1 MRRGPGSAAGLA
13 LVAGL
18 ALAVAVAGHAT
29 QGAELRLTVYAAASL
44 RDALGVAGGTY
55 ERVAPGTSMVIG
67 TDSSATLRTQ
77 IEQGAPADVFLSADQ
92 RNSNLLVDGGFADGE
107 AVDFARNTLVIVV
120 PADNPAGVTSPRD
133 LARAGL
139 KIVAAGDQVP
149 INAYARQVVTRLAAL
164 PSYPA
169 DFAAAY
175 EANVVSM
182 EENVGAVVAKI
193 ELGEGDAALVY
204 RTDALSASAV
214 TVIEI
219 PAEAAVTATYAGVV
233 LKASPER
240 AAARGFLDWL
250 QGPDGVAI
258 LATFGFLP
266 PP

>member
-1 MRRGPGSAAGLA
+1 MRRGLGL
-13 LVAGL
+13 LVA
-18 ALAVAVAGHAT
+18 AVLAVAVAGCARQNPDVH
-29 QGAELRLTVYAAASL
+29 LTVYAAASL
-44 RDALGVAGGTY
+44 RDALSVVGGAY
-55 ERVAPGTSMVIG
+55 ERISPGTSMVIG
-67 TDSSATLRTQ
+67 TDSSATIRTQ

-92 RNSNLLVDGGFADGE
+92 RNPDLLVDGGFADGE

-120 PADNPAGVTSPRD
+120 PPDNPAGVTSPRD

-149 INAYARQVVTRLAAL
+149 ITAYARQVVTRLAAL
-164 PSYPA
+164 PGYPA
-169 DFAAAY
+169 DFTAAY

-219 PAEAAVTATYAGVV
+219 PPEAAVTATYAGIV
-233 LKASPER
+233 LRASPER
-240 AAARGFLDWL
+240 AAAHGFLEWL
-250 QGPDGVAI
+250 RGPDGGAS

>member
-1 MRRGPGSAAGLA
+1 MRRSLGL
-13 LVAGL
+13 V
-18 ALAVAVAGHAT
+18 VAVVLVVAAFGYATRGAGV
-29 QGAELRLTVYAAASL
+29 RLTVYAAASL
-44 RDALGVAGGTY
+44 RDALSVAGGAY
-55 ERVAPGTSMVIG
+55 ERVSPGTSMAIA

-92 RNSNLLVDGGFADGE
+92 RNPSQLVDGGYTDGG
-107 AVDFARNTLVIVV
+107 ALDFARNTLVIVV
-120 PADNPAGVTSPRD
+120 PPDNPAEVTSPRD

-149 INAYARQVVTRLAAL
+149 ITAYARQVVTRLAGL
-164 PSYPA
+164 PGYPA
-169 DFAAAY
+169 DFTAAY
-175 EANVVSM
+175 GANVVSM

-214 TVIEI
+214 IVIEI

-250 QGPDGVAI
+250 RGPDGVAI